1 MKSKPE
7 FAIKILLVFL
17 LYTGMNPAPY
27 AQVATPVIDD
37 EHNGTT
43 AVELGTKT
51 TSTLL
56 KSAFTVPFFE
66 KISKVQTFL
75 KKASRLISAVVANL
89 KMTRQLV
96 EEEQRIY
103 EFYTYCT
110 GKIATSEDL
119 PNRWKYN
126 KVIVE
131 LFRES
136 VKVFEIFDLATE
148 NDIAVIDDRGR
159 IALIKEALYRVRK
172 IRRGMH
178 ATLQRANNAIFKY
191 RRKKRELEF
200 FKKVF
205 TKS

>member
-1 MKSKPE
+1 MKVELE
-7 FAIKILLVFL
+7 FVRKMLSILL
-17 LYTGMNPAPY
+17 LYAGINLPLR

-75 KKASRLISAVVANL
+75 KKASQFISAVVANL

-103 EFYTYCT
+103 EFYVYCT

-126 KVIVE
+126 KVIIE

-136 VKVFEIFDLATE
+136 VKVFEIFDLATA

-159 IALIKEALYRVRK
+159 IALIKDALYRVRK

-178 ATLQRANNAIFKY
+178 ATLRRANNAIFKY
-191 RRKKRELEF
+191 RRKKKELQF
-200 FKKVF
+200 FRRIF
-205 TKS
+205 EKS